1 MDLPLDCFSLIV
13 EKLGSNDVTSLLY
26 SNKQVREDTMA
37 VLSPQQCLWAAG
49 KILNMEC
56 AERALFAGAR
66 INKIDPATGK
76 SVLKLIEGRS
86 GGEKLYARL
95 ESWNDHEKTFGPGS
109 LYSAKAQTQEELNG
123 HLVRCVKQL
132 AGLEYYGEG
141 WSIKHGDEFHPFE
154 ESDYLD
160 YGVGCVYMDLAI
172 KEALLDGADPNVRTQ
187 CNYHYGFKMDVEGGL
202 LHLLTVR
209 CIENLC
215 DPKGLGYAVTYV
227 DIIKELKSFGI
238 DMNQCDTNM
247 TTGLPS
253 QQTALHYAC
262 WASPDDREEP
272 CEPGIRPVIV
282 KALLDCGAYPSAVNS
297 RGMTCLHDLAY
308 YDKGEEGWLLAEKH
322 TLARM
327 LIAYGADVTRTNRR
341 GLDVID
347 LIATPEFDDWETDH
361 VMLGICEKAWDFKYL
376 LR

>member
-95 ESWNDHEKTFGPGS
+95 ESWNDHEKTFGPAS
-109 LYSAKAQTQEELNG
+109 LYSAKAQTQKQLNG
-123 HLVRCVKQL
+123 HLVRCVEQL

-141 WSIKHGDEFHPFE
+141 WPYNDEFHPFDE
-154 ESDYLD
+154 RDYLD

-187 CNYHYGFKMDVEGGL
+187 EGGL
-202 LHLLTVR
+202 LHILTSTEDICLDR
-209 CIENLC
+209 AHYI
-215 DPKGLGYAVTYV
+215 V
-227 DIIKELKSFGI
+227 DVIKDLKSFGI
-238 DMNQCDTNM
+238 DMNQATNNSGNVRM
-247 TTGLPS
+247 YQYTNGTS

-262 WASPDDREEP
+262 CASPNGRP
-272 CEPGIRPVIV
+272 EPGIRPVIM
-282 KALLDCGAYPSAVNS
+282 KTLLDCGAYPNAVNS
-297 RGMTCLHDLAY
+297 RGMTPLHDLAY
-308 YDKGEEGWLLAEKH
+308 YDKHLAEKH

-327 LIAYGADVTRTNRR
+327 LIAYGADVTRTNHR

-347 LIATPEFDDWETDH
+347 LIATPEFDDWETDY
-361 VMLGICEKAWDFKYL
+361 VMLGICEKAWDFKFL